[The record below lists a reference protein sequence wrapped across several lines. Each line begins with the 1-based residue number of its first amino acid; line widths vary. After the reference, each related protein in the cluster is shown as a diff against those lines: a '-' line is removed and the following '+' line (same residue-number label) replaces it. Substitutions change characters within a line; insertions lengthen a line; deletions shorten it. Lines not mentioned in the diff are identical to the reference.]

1 MEKKVAAKKTVAKKS
16 VKAATAKKP
25 AAKKAVKTT
34 AAKAG
39 VEKAPAKKVVAKDL
53 SHLKRLITAEIKKNG
68 PNCDL
73 NFIDVSQVTD
83 MHDLFADRGFRGN
96 ISEWDVSNVTNMSC
110 MFSGDGPIL
119 NLDIGE
125 EEKRIPFDLGIGN
138 WDVSNVT
145 DMSHMFNGSNFNG
158 DISRWDVSNVETMAG
173 MFRESLFDGDISNWD
188 VSKVRNM
195 AGMFDKSRFTGDIS
209 RWNMSN
215 VTNLES
221 MFGSSALEDVG
232 EPPAYYKKEGEVIND
247 NFVLEF
253 VQSYLSNDYKKD
265 LQFIFEKN
273 ETAEKW
279 LLRGIDLERVK
290 ARNQACAAED
300 PIRNFVFSGVFL
312 FQLLVYIILWDDV
325 LHNEKCKRTN
335 EKPYE
340 NSFRYDDLIAF
351 LEKSGWPDFGLDI
364 HKEYSMAYPLCGL
377 VPDGVHEVID
387 RYGLMKSMRK
397 DCTHRFTLACVFLAM
412 HGVLQSELKKLD
424 IPDDVFER
432 ILCLA
437 RGYASEMLNRLFYL
451 VPVVNIFASETI

>member
-1 MEKKVAAKKTVAKKS
+1 MNQHEKVIAR
-16 VKAATAKKP
+16 
-25 AAKKAVKTT
+25 
-34 AAKAG
+34 
-39 VEKAPAKKVVAKDL
+39 DRD
-53 SHLKRLITAEIKKNG
+53 HLLQLIEEAFEEEG
-68 PNCDL
+68 ENCDL

-96 ISEWDVSNVTNMSC
+96 ISEWNVSNVETMAG

-119 NLDIGE
+119 NLDTGKE
-125 EEKRIPFDLGIGN
+125 EERIPFNLDIGN
-138 WDVSNVT
+138 WDVSSVT
-145 DMSHMFNGSNFNG
+145 NMNHMFGGSNFNG
-158 DISRWDVSNVETMAG
+158 DISRWNVSNVETMAG

-247 NFVLEF
+247 NFVFEF

-290 ARNQACAAED
+290 ARNQASASED

-312 FQLLVYIILWDDV
+312 FQLLVYIILWDDEV
-325 LHNEKCKRTN
+325 HNERCKRTN
-335 EKPYE
+335 EEPYE
-340 NSFRYDDLIAF
+340 NSFTYDNLVAF
-351 LEKSGWPDFGLDI
+351 LENSGWADFGLDI
-364 HKEYSMAYPLCGL
+364 YKEFTMAYPLCGL

-412 HGVLQSELKKLD
+412 HGVLQTELKKLD
-424 IPDDVFER
+424 IPDDVLER

-451 VPVVNIFASETI
+451 VQL